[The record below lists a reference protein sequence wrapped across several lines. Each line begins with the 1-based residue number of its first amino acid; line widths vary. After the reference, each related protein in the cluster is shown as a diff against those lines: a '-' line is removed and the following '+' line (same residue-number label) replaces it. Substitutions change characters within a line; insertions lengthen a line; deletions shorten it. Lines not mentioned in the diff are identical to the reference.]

1 MEEQGP
7 MNRPLMVAWGAAIFA
22 FLAVVFFWIF
32 QLTMLDRM
40 KTDMVSAQKVA
51 AFIHAVLEA
60 NRNNYTEN
68 VVGKLKR
75 DGIEAHEHWKDERG
89 VPLPAQFLME
99 TGRLVALK
107 DLNFSFRLAS
117 LTPIYVWNA
126 PNSDLERLG
135 LTAVQKDPTQ
145 PHHGFVI
152 KNGTRFFQAIY
163 ADRAVSHTCV
173 DCHNSHPNSPRRDL
187 QLNDVMGGIIITFP
201 VGE

>member
-1 MEEQGP
+1 
-7 MNRPLMVAWGAAIFA
+7 MNRPVTVVLGAATFA
-22 FLAVVFFWIF
+22 IIAVIAFWIF
-32 QLTMLDRM
+32 KLALADSM
-40 KTDMVSAQKVA
+40 KSDMVPSEKVA

-68 VVGKLKR
+68 VVSKLRR

-117 LTPIYVWNA
+117 LTPVYVWNG
-126 PNSDLERLG
+126 PNSDLERQG
-135 LTAVQKDPTQ
+135 LTAVQRNPDRPYY
-145 PHHGFVI
+145 GFI
-152 KNGTRFFQAIY
+152 TKSGTRYFQAIY
-163 ADRAVSHTCV
+163 ADQAVSIACV
-173 DCHNSHPNSPRRDL
+173 ECHNNHPNSPRRDFK
-187 QLNDVMGGIIITFP
+187 LNDVMGGIVITFP